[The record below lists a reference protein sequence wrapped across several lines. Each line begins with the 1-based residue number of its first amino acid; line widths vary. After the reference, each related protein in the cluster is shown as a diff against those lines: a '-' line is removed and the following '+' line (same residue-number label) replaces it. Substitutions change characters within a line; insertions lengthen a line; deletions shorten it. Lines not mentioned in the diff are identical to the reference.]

1 MIFRMKIMITGI
13 STSFR
18 KQEKYTRSLVHI
30 FRMSVCATEKTGYH
44 HGQRGVHISYIVHG
58 VEHHFRKTNPGEKE
72 QNRDYGRYNHRRHQP
87 FSYVFPGKL
96 FFHKDDAVSPGEQVE
111 HNNVGGQKENP
122 VAAQH
127 AVDQWN
133 ADESAV
139 GIHGIIA
146 FDVRVRT
153 AFRTDQ
159 QRCYKD
165 SHNVAEYG
173 GSERNKKTP
182 HKFRLII
189 RLICG
194 NDNERVDYKKKEIG
208 YGFIP
213 FLIHQFDFITQNSEQ
228 HNEEHLHKL
237 LKDQNKHN

>member
-1 MIFRMKIMITGI
+1 M
-13 STSFR
+13 
-18 KQEKYTRSLVHI
+18 
-30 FRMSVCATEKTGYH
+30 
-44 HGQRGVHISYIVHG
+44 
-58 VEHHFRKTNPGEKE
+58 
-72 QNRDYGRYNHRRHQP
+72 
-87 FSYVFPGKL
+87 
-96 FFHKDDAVSPGEQVE
+96 SPGEQVE

-173 GSERNKKTP
+173 GSERNKK
-182 HKFRLII
+182 
-189 RLICG
+189 
-194 NDNERVDYKKKEIG
+194 
-208 YGFIP
+208 IP
-213 FLIHQFDFITQNSEQ
+213 AQVPAYNPSDMW
-228 HNEEHLHKL
+228 
-237 LKDQNKHN
+237 